1 MGVHPQ
7 GGFLHG
13 RGLVLGIG
21 GSASFLY
28 MSLWICVC
36 VCEWHLQ
43 LHVSVCLSRGLYV
56 SMYVYLFEGYVYVC
70 MCHSVSIYIF
80 LGASACVWKQPS
92 ACMCIHQKVCLFISV
107 YLILCVHL
115 HTCAYKCFQA
125 GYLTGIGF
133 VPSGEEQGCPW
144 VVLRHYHN
152 LCTFGRYEGEGTG
165 KITPKGSSHLLQTGP

>member
-1 MGVHPQ
+1 M
-7 GGFLHG
+7 
-13 RGLVLGIG
+13 
-21 GSASFLY
+21 
-28 MSLWICVC
+28 CVC
-36 VCEWHLQ
+36 VT
-43 LHVSVCLSRGLYV
+43 
-56 SMYVYLFEGYVYVC
+56 VYLCTFSWG
-70 MCHSVSIYIF
+70 HLS
-80 LGASACVWKQPS
+80 VWKQPS

-115 HTCAYKCFQA
+115 YTWAYRCFQA